1 MFRRRPMFPPAGGRR
16 VPPRLLRRLQ
26 RANRLLASGRPA
38 EAAPLFAQL
47 AQAAETAG
55 RMPRAAQLH
64 ARAAR
69 AWFEAGNPQAGMEHL
84 RRALRLAERLPHGEA
99 ALRIARR
106 AAPRL
111 RELGYTQQAAE
122 VEAFL
127 RRAPGPPA
135 PRSAPAET
143 VRAITCPQCG
153 ASLQADE
160 RLRVDARTVECAYC
174 GSLLSIG

>member
-1 MFRRRPMFPPAGGRR
+1 MFRRRPFSPPPAGGRR

-38 EAAPLFAQL
+38 EAAPLFAEL

-64 ARAAR
+64 AQAAR
-69 AWFEAGNPQAGMEHL
+69 AWFEAGSPQAGMEHL
-84 RRALRLAERLPHGEA
+84 RRALHLAERLPHGEA

-106 AAPRL
+106 AIPRL
-111 RELGYTQQAAE
+111 QELGYTQQAAE

-127 RRAPGPPA
+127 RRAHPA
-135 PRSAPAET
+135 PRAAPAET